1 MSETQSNEII
11 PNRYPEQAGS
21 ITSSVSGAL
30 WQGYE
35 KVRENSYLQSGLE
48 KSISTVSYLTP
59 TIGKQYCEFE

>member
-1 MSETQSNEII
+1 MSSIQSNEII
-11 PNRYPEQAGS
+11 PKCDSGEKGS

-35 KVRENSYLQSGLE
+35 KVKDNSYLQSGIE

-59 TIGKQYCEFE
+59 TAGKQYCEF